1 MDRQRRILI
10 VSYLFPPN
18 GGIAVQ
24 RALSFAK
31 YLPPLGWDVHVLKG
45 RNASGPVQDPGLC
58 RHIPSQV
65 RLHSAFTPEIPFE
78 FRHRVWKILSRSRNG
93 KRTAKA
99 LCAFK
104 EGSSP
109 APVSTPA
116 GGPSLVARFARRI
129 LCPEPEILWTPFAF
143 RKACGIIQR
152 EKIDTV
158 LVTVPPFSIL
168 TVGTALKKRFP
179 NIRLISDFRDEW
191 LGFYLKDFEYQNSDY
206 TRRRAEAIERESV
219 EASDLVLAVTETS
232 RETIRARYP
241 KQPDRKFACLPNG
254 YDPEVFEGFLP
265 RPHEG
270 SNIVVTHVGTVYKTA
285 SPKYYLDSL
294 DALPEAIRGRF
305 ETRFVGRIAEDQRAV
320 LEDRKS
326 CIKIMGFMRQ
336 EQALR
341 QIEETDFL
349 LLTMTNEIS
358 LPGKLFEYLA
368 TGKRILALAAPDS
381 EVARILAE
389 TRAGWCADPFDP
401 EAVQA
406 MLMRAF
412 QERDQPASGP
422 DWDQPASGPDWDRP
436 VSGPDWEKIRRYER
450 PQLAAELSE
459 LIEELS
465 GERLPLAPSPVS

>member
-1 MDRQRRILI
+1 MDRQHRILI

-58 RHIPSQV
+58 RHIPPQV
-65 RLHSAFTPEIPFE
+65 RVHGAFTPEIPFE

-93 KRTAKA
+93 A
-99 LCAFK
+99 
-104 EGSSP
+104 SSP
-109 APVSTPA
+109 APVSMST
-116 GGPSLVARFARRI
+116 GRPSLAARFARRI
-129 LCPEPEILWTPFAF
+129 VCPEPEILWTPFAF
-143 RKACGIIQR
+143 RKACGIVQR
-152 EKIDTV
+152 ERIGTV

-168 TVGTALKKRFP
+168 TVGAAIKKRFP

-219 EASDLVLAVTETS
+219 EASDLVLSVTKTS
-232 RETIRARYP
+232 LETIRARYP
-241 KQPDRKFACLPNG
+241 EQPERKFACLPNG
-254 YDPEVFEGFLP
+254 YDPEVFEGFVP

-270 SNIVVTHVGTVYKTA
+270 SEIVVTHVGTVYKTA
-285 SPKYYLDSL
+285 SPKYYLDAL
-294 DALPEAIRGRF
+294 DALAEAIRGRF

-381 EVARILAE
+381 EVARILVE

-401 EAVQA
+401 GAVRQ
-406 MLMRAF
+406 MLLRAF
-412 QERDQPASGP
+412 QERDQRASGP
-422 DWDQPASGPDWDRP
+422 DWDQPAR
-436 VSGPDWEKIRRYER
+436 GPDWEKIRRYER
-450 PQLAAELSE
+450 PRLAAELSE
-459 LIEELS
+459 LIERLI